1 MDPPRVGG
9 GVNATA
15 LTGGLN
21 RQADGRTRPTST
33 MARRPTDFKSASM
46 IERHACAGLA
56 EHRHIGPNEKTSKIT
71 LTAWINS
78 IRSYM
83 EEHRLDTV
91 FRVYT
96 PLQDGAPET
105 YLLEE
110 WGTVKSDATNAWIGS
125 LENGVTSIPD
135 AFVAQQAAH
144 AVDNDLPP
152 PVAIHPVCPY
162 DTDNLQWSGKAIM
175 ASVTIELW
183 GGLEKTLGT
192 DPTVEAFRSLRRK
205 LLVQ

>member
-1 MDPPRVGG
+1 
-9 GVNATA
+9 
-15 LTGGLN
+15 
-21 RQADGRTRPTST
+21 

-56 EHRHIGPNEKTSKIT
+56 KQRHLRPKKKTSKIT

-83 EEHRLDTV
+83 EEHGLDTV

-96 PLQDGAPET
+96 RLRDGALQT

-110 WGTVKSDATNAWIGS
+110 WGTVRSDVIDAWIGS
-125 LENGVTSIPD
+125 LENGVPSTPD
-135 AFVAQQAAH
+135 TFVAQQAAY
-144 AVDNDLPP
+144 AAYNTLPP

-162 DTDNLQWSGKAIM
+162 DTDNLRWSGKAIM
-175 ASVTIELW
+175 ARVT
-183 GGLEKTLGT
+183 LE
-192 DPTVEAFRSLRRK
+192 
-205 LLVQ
+205 